1 MTKLTEN
8 TIEQSLIDQLISQG
22 YTYYNGT
29 DISPTGNNPQRES
42 FASVILENHFKASLK
57 RLNPTLPASALAEAY
72 LKVINLGTEDIMENN
87 ERFHNKLTNGV
98 TVEFSIEGRSKGIN
112 VSLLDVVNPENNSF
126 CVVNQLV
133 VREHNNEKRFDVVIF
148 INGLPLVFIE
158 LKSAADEKATL
169 RRAFTQIQN
178 YKNAVPSIFYYNS
191 ICIITDGIDAA
202 TSSLS
207 APFSRFL
214 TWKAPSKEND
224 ASIAEELEDE
234 FDSYDDVEF

>member
-42 FASVILENHFKASLK
+42 FASVILEDHFKASLK

-98 TVEFSIEGRSKGIN
+98 TVEYSKDGSTKGIN
-112 VSLLDVVNPENNSF
+112 VTLLDVINPENNSF
-126 CVVNQLV
+126 WVVNQLV
-133 VREHNNEKRFDVVIF
+133 VKEHNNEKRYDVVIF

-158 LKSAADEKATL
+158 L
-169 RRAFTQIQN
+169 
-178 YKNAVPSIFYYNS
+178 
-191 ICIITDGIDAA
+191 
-202 TSSLS
+202 
-207 APFSRFL
+207 
-214 TWKAPSKEND
+214 
-224 ASIAEELEDE
+224 
-234 FDSYDDVEF
+234 